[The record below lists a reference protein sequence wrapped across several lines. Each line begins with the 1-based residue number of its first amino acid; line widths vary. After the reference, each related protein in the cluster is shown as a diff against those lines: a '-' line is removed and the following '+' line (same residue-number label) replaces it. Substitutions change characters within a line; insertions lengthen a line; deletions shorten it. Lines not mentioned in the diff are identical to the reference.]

1 MKSPKNV
8 VKALLLTSLI
18 VSSISAMGDAES
30 FALDAVNAG
39 RQVAAGVAA
48 PAVAQN
54 VAPVAASKWDS
65 VKGFFTATIPGFC
78 TSIKDAAVNNPKT
91 SAGVA
96 GAVATLGGLKYYGFK
111 NAWNKVK
118 AAAVSVKDT
127 IVEYKKTS
135 ATVVATA
142 VAATGAAAYFCPE
155 QRQTVVNGLTSG
167 LGWAWDK
174 TKSFGSTLWEHKGKT
189 AAAVTVP
196 ALGYGVYSYLN
207 PAKPAGEVVSAAEP
221 TEQATDESTLTES
234 TSIDTTPAELS
245 RTTQA
250 NRAQHAVNLANGLK
264 PYQTSDLNR
273 ARIAQANALERAR
286 RAGQKPTATTACPT
300 GRCGA

>member
-39 RQVAAGVAA
+39 RQVAA
-48 PAVAQN
+48 
-54 VAPVAASKWDS
+54 PVAASKWDS

-91 SAGVA
+91 SA

-221 TEQATDESTLTES
+221 TEQATEESTLTKS